1 MSDGQV
7 AKSLLTSVMA
17 DLDKA
22 ARESAKA
29 KLKDLLQKRSDA
41 KKVLNGI
48 EDSVVELLTSVGE
61 TEVDVRAML
70 GEA

>member
-1 MSDGQV
+1 MSDGQA

-61 TEVDVRAML
+61 TEADVRAML